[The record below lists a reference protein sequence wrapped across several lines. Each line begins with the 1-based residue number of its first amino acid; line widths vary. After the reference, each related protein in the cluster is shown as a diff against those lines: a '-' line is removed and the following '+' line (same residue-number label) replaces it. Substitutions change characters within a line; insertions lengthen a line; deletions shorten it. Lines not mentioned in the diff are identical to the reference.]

1 MSTTNCPLATLTPY
15 PWTKFVVPST
25 GSMIHV
31 GLLVKTHGSPFAT
44 DSSPMKLQ
52 HRRTVT
58 PISKYDRAT
67 SCLCYKHYG
76 HTKVHMG
83 VCVRVL
89 PVCAFSEFLFKR
101 PNDDFLHSLIGLGDE
116 VYGGAF
122 CHDPY
127 FTLPGFLNLLNKW
140 NTIGT
145 WLGS

>member
-1 MSTTNCPLATLTPY
+1 MTERLPASVTNTTGIQRFI
-15 PWTKFVVPST
+15 W
-25 GSMIHV
+25 
-31 GLLVKTHGSPFAT
+31 
-44 DSSPMKLQ
+44 
-52 HRRTVT
+52 
-58 PISKYDRAT
+58 
-67 SCLCYKHYG
+67 
-76 HTKVHMG
+76 

-145 WLGS
+145 